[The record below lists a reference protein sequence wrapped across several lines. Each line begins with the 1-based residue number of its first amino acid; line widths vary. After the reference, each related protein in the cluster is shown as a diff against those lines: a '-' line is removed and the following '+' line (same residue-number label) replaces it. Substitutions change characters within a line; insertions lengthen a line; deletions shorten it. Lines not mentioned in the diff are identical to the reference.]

1 MPGSAGRSAGG
12 RREAECCLRA
22 AAGGERPGSGAG
34 RGGAGRAGLTFPAR
48 APQVGG
54 GAAGGTARRRGAAEG
69 VGAECG
75 ARPGCAV
82 GVSAG
87 TGSAAVPAGGCG
99 NAGPLCV
106 CPAGSGAEM
115 SGRKRRW
122 DPAVDAVSA
131 PVPSRRRTARL
142 GAPAG
147 TAGGASWRAEE

>member
-1 MPGSAGRSAGG
+1 MVGG
-12 RREAECCLRA
+12 RRNAACGLRRAVSGRGAER
-22 AAGGERPGSGAG
+22 GGEERSGAG
-34 RGGAGRAGLTFPAR
+34 WAGLTFPAR

-75 ARPGCAV
+75 ARPECAA

>member
-1 MPGSAGRSAGG
+1 MVGGRRNAACGLRRAVSGRGVERGAGRSGTG
-12 RREAECCLRA
+12 W
-22 AAGGERPGSGAG
+22 
-34 RGGAGRAGLTFPAR
+34 AGLTFPAR

-75 ARPGCAV
+75 ARPECAA